1 MGKLIVSGAVIIILA
16 LIVVGYAMYHRRN
29 TVQVKGDLNQKE
41 EREMRKLLDR
51 AARIMLTT
59 GPANTI
65 EDSDVLSTRTAD
77 AMDSWLRDHNEF
89 MRKEI
94 NA

>member
-1 MGKLIVSGAVIIILA
+1 MGKAIVIGSVIIILA
-16 LIVVGYAMYHRRN
+16 LLAVGYAMYHNRK
-29 TVQVKGDLNQKE
+29 TEQVKGDLTSKE

-65 EDSDVLSTRTAD
+65 EDSDVLSPRTAD
-77 AMDSWLRDHNEF
+77 AMDSWLRDHNEL